1 MPSIFLISINSNGE
15 PKKNRMIW
23 AGWLLFFLPLFGWAQ
38 QDPSA
43 TALLEAAG
51 IRLQLR
57 LTQYDPQQY
66 NLRIGQHVWSW
77 EQGSNEESFRQS
89 NWKAETKL
97 DMLPDRSFQGRVVFR
112 CVGGSLADASANV
125 DLYIR
130 NWRES
135 NYVLMP
141 AVAYNGNR
149 YPWRRLRY
157 SPKLYEIHDI
167 GPDKGI
173 ILTDVPKLSENG
185 GFSRIQQRSG
195 DFATPAVGF
204 YDDVQHRSV
213 WMLTGQDN
221 NWGDLGIS
229 FAESRDRQTAI
240 TSITSPVVREQY
252 VYKNCDNHFPS
263 WDKPA
268 HFKKGDSLVIEFKV
282 YVNPAQT
289 LQDLFNVFAG
299 IRKHMAADTGLRPS
313 ISYSAAMQLL
323 EHKYNTKNFVLEHG
337 YYSVGFRENFLQDW
351 QIGWTGGMITTYP
364 LLFAGADST
373 VKRVLRNFDWLFPN
387 GISPSGFYYDAG
399 RKGTEWL
406 GGDIRKPHT
415 GNWHLVRKSGDGIWY
430 ITRQFMLMEK
440 KGIVVKENWKNGNL
454 GVCDAFVKL
463 WKRYGQLGQFVH
475 SQTGELIVGGSTSG
489 AIVPAGLALAAT
501 YYQRPDYLETAK
513 AIAQHYYEN
522 YTVKGITCGGPGDAV
537 QNFDSESS
545 AALVESYVT
554 LYEATGDRIWLLRG
568 QEAARQLSTWM
579 VSYNYR
585 FHDTTAYGKARV
597 GVMGSLYANTQ
608 NKHTAPGICT
618 GSGVGLLKLY
628 HYTGDAFCLDML
640 RDMAYHIPQY
650 LAHPLKPLGTL
661 PIGYVSER
669 VNINDWEGPETIGY
683 VLPIST
689 WAETSLMLTTA
700 ELPGLMVE
708 TARGRV
714 TAFDNVVASVIKN
727 TEKELV
733 ISVHNPTPVPAKVRV
748 MERDQ
753 GQGVLGENFTYGLP
767 QLSVEAGKTIMYT
780 ISKKKRR

>member
-1 MPSIFLISINSNGE
+1 
-15 PKKNRMIW
+15 
-23 AGWLLFFLPLFGWAQ
+23 
-38 QDPSA
+38 
-43 TALLEAAG
+43 
-51 IRLQLR
+51 
-57 LTQYDPQQY
+57 
-66 NLRIGQHVWSW
+66 NLRIGQQVQSW
-77 EQGSNEESFRQS
+77 QAASQGLSFHDS
-89 NWKAETKL
+89 KWKAAT
-97 DMLPDRSFQGRVVFR
+97 MLKKRPDGSVHGRVVLY
-112 CVGGSLADASANV
+112 CTEGGLPDASASV
-125 DLYIR
+125 DIAVR
-130 NWRES
+130 SWRES

-141 AVAYNGNR
+141 SVAYNGNR

-157 SPKLYEIHDI
+157 SPKLYEIQDI
-167 GPDKGI
+167 GIDKGI

-204 YDDVQHRSV
+204 YDESQQRTV
-213 WMLTGQDN
+213 WMLTGQEN
-221 NWGDLGIS
+221 NLGDLGIS
-229 FAESRDRQTAI
+229 FTESRDRKTAV

-263 WDKPA
+263 WDRPA
-268 HFKKGDSLVIEFKV
+268 HFSKGDSVVFEFRV
-282 YVNPAQT
+282 YVHPAQR

-313 ISYSAAMQLL
+313 ITYAAAMQLL
-323 EHKYNTKNFVLEHG
+323 EHKFNTRNFVREHG

-351 QIGWTGGMITTYP
+351 QIGWTGGMISTYP

-373 VKRVLRNFDWLFPN
+373 IGNVLRNFDWLFPN

-399 RKGTEWL
+399 RNGTEWL

-430 ITRQFMLMEK
+430 ITRQFMLMEQ
-440 KGIVVKENWKNGNL
+440 KGIPVKDIWKQGNQ

-475 SQTGELIVGGSTSG
+475 SITGELVVGGSTSG

-501 YYQRPDYLETAK
+501 YYRQPAYLETAK
-513 AIAQHYYEN
+513 AIAQHYYDN
-522 YTVKGITCGGPGDAV
+522 YTAKGLTCGGPGDAL

-554 LYEATGDRIWLLRG
+554 LFEATGDSLWLQRG
-568 QEAARQLSTWM
+568 QEAARQLATWM

-585 FHDTTAYGKARV
+585 FHDTTAYGKAGV
-597 GVMGSLYANTQ
+597 GVMGSVYANTQ

-628 HYTGDAFCLDML
+628 HYTGDEFCLEML

-650 LAHPLKPLGTL
+650 LAHPQKPLGTL
-661 PIGYVSER
+661 PVGYVSER

-689 WAETSLMLTTA
+689 WAETSLMLTTV
-700 ELPGLMVE
+700 ELPGLLVE
-708 TARGRV
+708 TGKGRV
-714 TAFDNVVASVIKN
+714 TAFDNVVATVQRN

-733 ISVHNPTPVPAKVRV
+733 ISVHNPTPVAARVRL
-748 MERDQ
+748 MELKAETSR
-753 GQGVLGENFTYGLP
+753 LGENFTYGLP
-767 QLSVEAGKTIMYT
+767 QLTIEPGKTIIHKIRKT
-780 ISKKKRR
+780 HRP